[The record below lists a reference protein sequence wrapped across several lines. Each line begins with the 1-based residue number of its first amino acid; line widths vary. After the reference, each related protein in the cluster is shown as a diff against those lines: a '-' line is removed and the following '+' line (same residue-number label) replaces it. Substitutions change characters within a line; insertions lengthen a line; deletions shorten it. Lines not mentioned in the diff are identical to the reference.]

1 VTSEVVRAYGVIVRL
16 LPVTDDPVRTMVQ
29 VAGEGEIGF
38 QDYFVRR
45 RHQVPITGVR
55 FDGAEAATVTPEVA
69 AALAGADVIVIA
81 PSNPIVSI
89 GPVLAVPGVRE
100 LVEGARARV
109 VAVSP
114 IVGGRALKG
123 PADRMLSELG
133 HPVSVTG
140 IARLYRDLAGTLVID
155 ECDSELAGDVEAE
168 GIRCIVTD
176 TVMRTPEVSAA
187 LGRTVL
193 ASAGPR

>member
-1 VTSEVVRAYGVIVRL
+1 
-16 LPVTDDPVRTMVQ
+16 MVQ

-55 FDGAEAATVTPEVA
+55 FDGAEAATMTQEVA
-69 AALAGADVIVIA
+69 GALAGADVIVIA

-100 LVEGARARV
+100 LVEGARPRV

-133 HPVSVTG
+133 YPVSVTG
-140 IARLYRDLAGTLVID
+140 IARIYRDLASTLVID
-155 ECDSELAGDVEAE
+155 TSDRDLADQIEAE
-168 GIRCIVTD
+168 GVRCIVTD
-176 TVMRTPEVSAA
+176 TVMRDAEVSAA
-187 LGRTVL
+187 LGRTLL
-193 ASAGPR
+193 AGTGSW

>member
-1 VTSEVVRAYGVIVRL
+1 
-16 LPVTDDPVRTMVQ
+16 
-29 VAGEGEIGF
+29 
-38 QDYFVRR
+38 
-45 RHQVPITGVR
+45 
-55 FDGAEAATVTPEVA
+55 
-69 AALAGADVIVIA
+69 
-81 PSNPIVSI
+81 
-89 GPVLAVPGVRE
+89 
-100 LVEGARARV
+100 
-109 VAVSP
+109 
-114 IVGGRALKG
+114 
-123 PADRMLSELG
+123 
-133 HPVSVTG
+133 VSVTG